1 MSALH
6 VKIIK
11 CKQRETTSIQLHA
24 HMHTRAHAHTHTHVS
39 RAFGLNKLCEYQ
51 PCTLNVVK
59 YSERQLRE
67 SKYCRTQLHLP
78 APCIADSQLSL
89 LHKRLSRCWG
99 EGCSWLLPST
109 SVKHNGSLCV
119 VCLAFFKPPP
129 APTPTSLHS
138 PSHPHTVSIALS
150 MHSCPSLYLCTAV
163 HRRCQCPPEDLG
175 TSNKS
180 VKAT

>member
-129 APTPTSLHS
+129 RPDPHFSALPLSS
-138 PSHPHTVSIALS
+138 PHCEHRFIYAQLSIALS
-150 MHSCPSLYLCTAV
+150 MHSCPPTL
-163 HRRCQCPPEDLG
+163 
-175 TSNKS
+175 S
-180 VKAT
+180 VPSGRSGY